1 MKIQN
6 TNNTE
11 KKTFTNLIWYKLRGY
26 FFNGLLILLPISLTI
41 AIIKLGFTIF
51 KSWLKPI
58 YDLEPEYLQ
67 QIPYSE
73 FFVTLFFIFLVGALF
88 KIFVLEPLVQA
99 IEAVLMKIPLL
110 NPIYSGIKQLVHA
123 FTAQDTLS
131 FQTVILVEFPRKG
144 MYSVGFITSEVPR
157 QISPNEDKKFFTVFI
172 PTTPNPTTG
181 YFIFAPEDEITVT
194 DLTRQEAMSLIISG
208 GIVKPTRFSEKV

>member
-1 MKIQN
+1 MKP
-6 TNNTE
+6 TKLTE
-11 KKTFTNLIWYKLRGY
+11 KKTFTQKLWHIMRGY
-26 FFNGLLILLPISLTI
+26 FLNGLLILLPISLTI
-41 AIIKLGFTIF
+41 AILNVGFKIF
-51 KSWLKPI
+51 KSWLHPI
-58 YDLEPEYLQ
+58 YELEPEFLQ
-67 QIPYSE
+67 RIPYSE
-73 FFVTLFFIFLVGALF
+73 FFVTLFFIFIVGALF
-88 KIFVLEPLVQA
+88 KIFVLDALVHA
-99 IEAVLMKIPLL
+99 LESVLLKIPLL

-157 QISPNEDKKFFTVFI
+157 QIAPNTAVKYYTVFI

-181 YFIFAPEDEITVT
+181 YFIFVPEDEVTVT

-208 GIVKPTRFSEKV
+208 GIVKPTRFNEKI